1 MTTARNGSLIL
12 LSAGKDIIMLN
23 DQPFA
28 LIQSRK
34 SEMVKQGYK
43 KSDLRIKYKQQHC
56 LAMKTEIERLINYY
70 QDANIVLQ
78 NRIDFQYLDFWSLD
92 LVKQEL
98 KLNKIFIKQLQ
109 EIL

>member
-1 MTTARNGSLIL
+1 M
-12 LSAGKDIIMLN
+12 
-23 DQPFA
+23 
-28 LIQSRK
+28 
-34 SEMVKQGYK
+34 K
-43 KSDLRIKYKQQHC
+43 K
-56 LAMKTEIERLINYY
+56 EIERLINYY

-78 NRIDFQYLDFWSLD
+78 NMIDFQYLDFWSLD